1 MFHKRS
7 SVINT
12 IYSGELLFSY
22 NKLFH
27 YSLHAHSHA
36 VFLKALGYFAMAISY
51 AHKMFMKW
59 TPRANVIKLLL
70 FFADDGTNLRIFII
84 S

>member
-7 SVINT
+7 SIINS
-12 IYSGELLFSY
+12 IYSGLLCFSY

-36 VFLKALGYFAMAISY
+36 VFLKALAYVAMTISHS
-51 AHKMFMKW
+51 HKMFMKW
-59 TPRANVIKLLL
+59 TPWANVIKLLL
-70 FFADDGTNLRIFII
+70 FFADDGANLQIFII